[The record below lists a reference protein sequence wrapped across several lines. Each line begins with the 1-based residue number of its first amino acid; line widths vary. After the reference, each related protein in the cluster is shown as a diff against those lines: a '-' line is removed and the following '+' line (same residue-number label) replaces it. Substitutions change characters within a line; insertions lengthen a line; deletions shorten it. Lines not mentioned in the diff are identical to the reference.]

1 MATIKQLKEEVF
13 EQVRS
18 EGTQAIQTA
27 KEELGQALTS
37 KQESLKEAYAKQKQV
52 AKERSEAELE
62 RKKQSYTN
70 QLNQELLRAKQ
81 DLFQEVF
88 QEAIQ
93 SMTQFSSEEFEELV
107 DQSLQAIEAGEGTGV
122 GIGEE
127 SQSQWGAESKAR
139 LQSKYPQVE
148 FQSTFLKNHGGFVLQ
163 EATMDY
169 DLTYDQ
175 ILLEK
180 EAQLTSQFNQ
190 QLSE

>member
-37 KQESLKEAYAKQKQV
+37 KQESLKEAYAKQKQI

-93 SMTQFSSEEFEELV
+93 SMTQLSSEEFEELV
-107 DQSLQAIEAGEGTGV
+107 DQSLQAIEAGEGTCV

-127 SQSQWGAESKAR
+127 SQSQWSVESKAR

-148 FQSTFLKNHGGFVLQ
+148 FQSTFLKNHSGFVLQ